1 MRFLAVTDFHND
13 YSKLPEILK
22 KAGKVDGT
30 LLAGDLTEFGP
41 TKNAEKLLKE
51 LPKPILAIPGNCD
64 QRDMVE
70 LLKDKDVNLHE
81 NKRRIGDIT
90 FIGMGGSNPTP
101 FNTPFE
107 YSEEE
112 IGKTVERLL
121 KGVSGTAILI
131 AHAPPKGHG
140 DTIPNGAH
148 VGSTAVAD
156 VAPKFAA
163 IVCGHIHED
172 RSISMLGN
180 TLVVNPGPAM
190 AGNAAVLN
198 VDNNGHIT
206 AKLI

>member
-1 MRFLAVTDFHND
+1 MRFLVVTDFHND
-13 YSKLPEILK
+13 YSKVPEILK

-51 LPKPILAIPGNCD
+51 LPRPILAIPGNCD
-64 QRDMVE
+64 QRDIVD
-70 LLKDKDVNLHE
+70 LLKKEDVNLHE
-81 NKRRIGDIT
+81 NKRRIGETT

-112 IGKTVERLL
+112 IKKTIERLL
-121 KGVSGTAILI
+121 EGVSGTTILI
-131 AHAPPKGHG
+131 SHAPPKGHG

-156 VAPKFAA
+156 VAPRFAA

-172 RSISMLGN
+172 RSISKLGN
-180 TLVVNPGPAM
+180 TLVINPGPAA
-190 AGNAAVLN
+190 AGNAAVLD
-198 VDNNGHIT
+198 VDKNGRVT
-206 AKLI
+206 ATLI